1 MSERS
6 APVDR
11 GAEQRERGARE
22 QPDDELGLQ
31 TEFASALSALGNQ
44 RVQRLLSATPS
55 EGVEVQRQEEGDS
68 NNEGGDDAAARLELK
83 NEVLNAAISAQALM
97 NGAMQNVQSGS
108 AENLPAAME
117 MVTSAS
123 EGLIEAYSAAAE
135 LDPTL
140 HARMLGFRQSIV
152 ADIASLQPHV
162 GDPVSL
168 ERIGHHMG
176 NVTQLFGEQVIAE
189 AQGTS

>member
-1 MSERS
+1 MRC
-6 APVDR
+6 R
-11 GAEQRERGARE
+11 
-22 QPDDELGLQ
+22 
-31 TEFASALSALGNQ
+31 
-44 RVQRLLSATPS
+44 
-55 EGVEVQRQEEGDS
+55 
-68 NNEGGDDAAARLELK
+68 
-83 NEVLNAAISAQALM
+83 
-97 NGAMQNVQSGS
+97 NVQSGS

-176 NVTQLFGEQVIAE
+176 NVTQLFGGAGHCGGARDELARDGE
-189 AQGTS
+189 LR